1 MITGVGWGIGGK
13 VVFLGEGGGYMSEK
27 DFKLLMELLEKES
40 KEKVSKEE
48 ALRRLVS
55 AGILDWSGNLT
66 KPYEC
71 LAVKS
76 PR

>member
-1 MITGVGWGIGGK
+1 
-13 VVFLGEGGGYMSEK
+13 MSEK